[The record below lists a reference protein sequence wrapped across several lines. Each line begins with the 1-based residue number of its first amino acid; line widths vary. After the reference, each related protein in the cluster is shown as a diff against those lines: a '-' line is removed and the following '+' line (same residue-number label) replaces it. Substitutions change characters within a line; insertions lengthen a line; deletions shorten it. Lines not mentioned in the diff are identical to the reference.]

1 MKPKVLIALNTT
13 WNLVNF
19 RAGLIRGLQDAGY
32 EVVTVAPRDEYVPR
46 LLDLGCRYVPL
57 TMDNKGTHPG
67 RDLLLLWRFWR
78 LLLKEHPAV
87 FLGYTV
93 KPNIYGSMA
102 ARSIGIPLVN
112 NIAGL
117 GTVFIRGGW
126 LNRLVRFLYRLALSN
141 SSKVFFQNDDDLQLF
156 VAEGLVPAKVV
167 DRLPGSGV
175 DLQKFPPLPLP
186 NKQQLR
192 FLLVA
197 RMLWDKGVGE
207 FVEAARLC
215 KQRGLDAEFC
225 LLGFLDVQNPAAIS
239 RAQMAVWE
247 AEGVVTYLGVSDV
260 VAEEVA
266 KADCVVLPSFYREGT
281 PRSLLEAAA
290 MARPIVTT
298 DAIGCREVVD
308 DGENGYL
315 CRPRDANDLADKLMK
330 IASLSPAEREAMGA
344 RGRAKMERDYDEK
357 IVIRKYLEAISS
369 VLKK

>member
-1 MKPKVLIALNTT
+1 MKKKIVISINTS
-13 WNLVNF
+13 WNLYNF
-19 RAGLIRGLQDAGY
+19 RLGLIGALATQGY
-32 EVVTVAPRDEYVPR
+32 EVVSIAPFDDYTVR
-46 LLDLGCRYVPL
+46 LTSRGVRFVSIPI
-57 TMDNKGTHPG
+57 DNKGTNPL
-67 RDLLLLWRFWR
+67 RDIFLLIRFVIK
-78 LLLKEHPAV
+78 LNSEKPDV

-93 KPNIYGSMA
+93 KPNVYGSIA
-102 ARSIGIPLVN
+102 ARLLGIPVIN
-112 NIAGL
+112 NVAGL
-117 GTVFIRGGW
+117 GTVFHRGGW
-126 LNRLVRFLYRLALSN
+126 LNRLVRSLYRLALSR

-156 VAEGLVPAKVV
+156 VKEGLVSAKVV

-175 DLQKFPPLPLP
+175 DLQRFSPLPLP
-186 NKQQLR
+186 NKRQLR

-239 RAQMAVWE
+239 RTQMAEWE
-247 AEGVVTYLGVSDV
+247 AEGVVTYLGVSDAV
-260 VAEEVA
+260 SEEVA

-281 PRSLLEAAA
+281 PRALLEAAA

-298 DAIGCREVVD
+298 DAIGCRDVVD

-330 IASLSPAEREAMGA
+330 IALLSPAEREAMGA
-344 RGRAKMERDYDEK
+344 RGRAKMEREYDER
-357 IVIRKYLEAISS
+357 IVIRKYLDAIES
-369 VLKK
+369 VIGS